1 MEEVR
6 HEENISQIRSLQSL
20 QARQEESS
28 ASVGK
33 GSSMGLEFQFI
44 LSFSNPPMYS
54 YFSSQ
59 VLHFLTQHLNL
70 NMRDLVRLV
79 LHLVLKL
86 DNSQDLSGCSIFSSL
101 SICFEVYQP
110 CYTIDKRFFK
120 ENHRK
125 SLV

>member
-28 ASVGK
+28 SSLGK

-79 LHLVLKL
+79 LKL
-86 DNSQDLSGCSIFSSL
+86 DNSQDPSGCSIFSSL

-110 CYTIDKRFFK
+110 CCTIDKRFFK

>member
-33 GSSMGLEFQFI
+33 GSSMGLAFQFI
-44 LSFSNPPMYS
+44 LSFSNLPMYS

-86 DNSQDLSGCSIFSSL
+86 DNSEDLSRCSIFSSL

-110 CYTIDKRFFK
+110 CCTIDKRFFK